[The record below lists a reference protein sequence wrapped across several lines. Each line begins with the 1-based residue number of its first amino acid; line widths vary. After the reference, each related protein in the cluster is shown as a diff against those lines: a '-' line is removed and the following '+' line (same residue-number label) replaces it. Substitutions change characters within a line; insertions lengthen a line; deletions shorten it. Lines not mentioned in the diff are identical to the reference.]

1 MSIENIL
8 VVDDEPLIRELLEEI
23 LKKEGYSV
31 NTVKNGL
38 SALKKIKEHHF
49 DLIITDVRMPDMDGI
64 MLLKKIRE
72 SSFSIPVIV
81 ITAYG
86 SIENAVEVMKK
97 GADDYITKPITP
109 AQLKLTVQ
117 KISKQR
123 NLLQENRYLRREI
136 EQKYG
141 YKELIGKSQAMREVY
156 RMIDRA
162 ALSKSTVLIS
172 GETGTGKEL
181 VARAIHHRS
190 SRRDKP
196 FISVNCAALPKDL
209 LESELF
215 GHEKGSF
222 TGAISKREGRFEL
235 ADKGTLLLDEIS
247 ATRPAF
253 QAKLLR
259 VLQEEEFERVGGNK
273 TIKVDVRIIATTNKN
288 LKKMVEKGE
297 FREDLY
303 YRLDV
308 IPIHLPPL
316 RKRKED
322 IPLLV
327 QFFLKKYNHKNGGEV
342 KEISK
347 ECFKIMEEC
356 LWPGNVREL
365 ENVIERAVV
374 MNKEKTILPQNFAL
388 DISCSNER
396 INLPENIT
404 IKEMEKKLIKET
416 LQKMKGNR
424 TKTAKVLGVSVRT
437 IRNKIKE
444 YQLW

>member
-64 MLLKKIRE
+64 TLLKKIRE

-156 RMIDRA
+156 KMIDRA

-247 ATRPAF
+247 ATIPAF

-259 VLQEEEFERVGGNK
+259 VF
-273 TIKVDVRIIATTNKN
+273 
-288 LKKMVEKGE
+288 
-297 FREDLY
+297 
-303 YRLDV
+303 
-308 IPIHLPPL
+308 
-316 RKRKED
+316 
-322 IPLLV
+322 
-327 QFFLKKYNHKNGGEV
+327 
-342 KEISK
+342 
-347 ECFKIMEEC
+347 
-356 LWPGNVREL
+356 
-365 ENVIERAVV
+365 
-374 MNKEKTILPQNFAL
+374 
-388 DISCSNER
+388 
-396 INLPENIT
+396 
-404 IKEMEKKLIKET
+404 
-416 LQKMKGNR
+416 
-424 TKTAKVLGVSVRT
+424 
-437 IRNKIKE
+437 
-444 YQLW
+444 